1 MKKILALILLCVIC
15 VSASGCGSSP
25 TEIREIKGLKLSE
38 NITTN
43 SEGVFFLGVGVYAS
57 GSEINTDYYTY
68 IKGVEGFRLQV
79 IKSDYLEIVETND
92 TKPSIKGIFHYD
104 GSIMYGYNY
113 IIYVPEG
120 TIYEEYSADLVK

>member
-1 MKKILALILLCVIC
+1 MKKFLSLILLCVVCIS
-15 VSASGCGSSP
+15 VGGCGIQP

-38 NITTN
+38 NMTTDGN
-43 SEGVFFLGVGVYAS
+43 GVFFLGVGIYES

-79 IKSDYLEIVETND
+79 IKSDFLEIVETND
-92 TKPSIKGIFHYD
+92 VKPCIKGIFDYD
-104 GSIMYGYNY
+104 GSISYGYNY

-120 TIYEEYSADLVK
+120 TIYEEYNADLVK